1 METVEKSTN
10 GTEFVKQFE
19 DYLKSCGLRLTQK
32 RLDVL
37 NQVFDYP
44 GHFQTED
51 LLVQMRRNGYLVSRP
66 TIYRTL
72 PLLVQSGLLTEFID
86 AQKNTRYES
95 IHSLRE
101 HAHLICLRCN
111 QIVEFKE
118 PQIDALQKAVCEAH
132 DFKAVRFRN
141 EIIGYCAECQA
152 EIEPKTSDES
162 AETPTA

>member
-10 GTEFVKQFE
+10 TAEFTKQFE

-32 RLDVL
+32 RLEVL

-101 HAHLICLRCN
+101 HAHLICLRCS

-118 PQIDALQKAVCEAH
+118 PEIDALQKVVCEAH

-152 EIEPKTSDES
+152 ELGPKTSDS
-162 AETPTA
+162 NDETTA

>member
-1 METVEKSTN
+1 MEPDEKQPDGN
-10 GTEFVKQFE
+10 EFVKQFE
-19 DYLKSCGLRLTQK
+19 DYLVSCGLRLTQK

-51 LLVQMRRNGYLVSRP
+51 LLVQMWRNGYRVSRP

-72 PLLVQSGLLTEFID
+72 PLLVRSGLLTEFID
-86 AQKNTRYES
+86 ADKNTRYES
-95 IHSLRE
+95 IHSLQE
-101 HAHLICLRCN
+101 HAHLICLRCS

-118 PQIDALQKAVCEAH
+118 PQIDALQRAVCEAH
-132 DFKAVRFRN
+132 GFKAVRVRN

-152 EIEPKTSDES
+152 ELEPKT
-162 AETPTA
+162 ETAADTPA

>member
-1 METVEKSTN
+1 MQSPKDESTLN
-10 GTEFVKQFE
+10 PQFIIQFE

-32 RLDVL
+32 RLDIL

-72 PLLVQSGLLTEFID
+72 PLLVKSGLLTEFID

-95 IHSLRE
+95 IHSLQE

-118 PQIDALQKAVCEAH
+118 PRIDALQKAVCEAH
-132 DFKAVRFRN
+132 QFKPVRFRN
-141 EIIGYCAECQA
+141 EIIGHCAECQA
-152 EIEPKTSDES
+152 ELEPKTTEANDE
-162 AETPTA
+162 PTA